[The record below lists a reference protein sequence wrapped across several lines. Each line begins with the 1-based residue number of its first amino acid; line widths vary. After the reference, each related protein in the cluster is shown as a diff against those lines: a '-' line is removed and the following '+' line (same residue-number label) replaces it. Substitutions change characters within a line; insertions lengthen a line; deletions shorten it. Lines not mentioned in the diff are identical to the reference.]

1 MSYDLRLSAKSL
13 GLFALAALTAGCAS
27 DRYLGSDGHKEI
39 ARGNF
44 ARAADIFT
52 KAAKE
57 KGVNQLLFML
67 DEASALFADR
77 RFDEAIKVL
86 LEAERLTEIK
96 DYTSLS
102 EEAGTLL
109 TGDNVRTYSG
119 EDFEKVLVNVYLAIA
134 FAAVGKLEDAQV
146 EARKINLILYRM
158 INEGKRNYE
167 ESPFARYLSAMI
179 WEAGRETNDA
189 YIDYKKTAELDAH
202 FPEIGRDLIAT
213 ANRLRFTQDERR
225 WREAYPTQ
233 LPRTLKADEGELVVF
248 FERGLSPVKI
258 PRDGQDSSLPRFIKR
273 LSTSHSARLIVNG
286 ETLGV
291 FSPVLDIEN
300 LSIRYLEDRIAKMI
314 AKKLAGTAVKA
325 AVAYGV
331 GKGSKNSDAGWLT
344 FMALSALDRA
354 DLRSWRSL
362 PAAIEMQRVALK
374 AGTYKVDLQV
384 LSSTGEVLRTQHEE
398 SLVIPARKKIFRS
411 VR

>member
-1 MSYDLRLSAKSL
+1 MTLNLRLSAKSL
-13 GLFALAALTAGCAS
+13 GVVVLAALLAGCAS

-39 ARGNF
+39 VRGNF
-44 ARAADIFT
+44 SRAAELFG
-52 KAAKE
+52 KASQE

-77 RFDEAIKVL
+77 RFDHAIKVL

-109 TGDNVRTYSG
+109 TGDNVRGYSG

-158 INEGKRNYE
+158 IHEGKRNYE
-167 ESPFARYLSAMI
+167 ESPFARYLSGMI

-189 YIDYKKTAELDAH
+189 YIDYKKTAELDAN
-202 FPEIGRDLIAT
+202 FPDIGRDLIAT
-213 ANRLRFTQDERR
+213 AQRLRFTQEERK

-258 PRDGQDSSLPRFIKR
+258 PRDGEDSSLPRFIKR
-273 LSTSHSARLIVNG
+273 FSSSHSARLVVNG
-286 ETLGV
+286 ESLGV
-291 FSPVLDIEN
+291 FAPVLDIEN
-300 LSIRYLEDRIAKMI
+300 LSIRYLEDRIGKMI

-331 GKGSKNSDAGWLT
+331 GKSSKNSDAGFLT

-384 LSSTGEVLRTQHEE
+384 LSATGEVLRTQHEDLRIE
-398 SLVIPARKKIFRS
+398 AKKKVFRT